1 MSASTGASAGMARA
15 WGRERK
21 DHASTGGANTGT
33 DVPAADRVAQP
44 SFPAAS
50 PPFPADARQQS
61 ICHHSMTDSR
71 HISA

>member
-1 MSASTGASAGMARA
+1 MGTRAQGARA
-15 WGRERK
+15 WGRERT

-50 PPFPADARQQS
+50 SPFPADARQQS